1 MSLTLVGPLQ
11 LPPMADAA
19 RLEQVVAES
28 GLDGG
33 FLEWAPDKP
42 VAVAAADVFGEPSVP
57 HPSTVVQSEIR
68 RYDTVVR

>member
-1 MSLTLVGPLQ
+1 V
-11 LPPMADAA
+11 
-19 RLEQVVAES
+19 QVVAES